1 MKQSAACCF
10 SCPAHGDPIPDPRD
24 SPSDPE
30 TSRTVWSLH
39 QGNRGGGT
47 LPPLPLHCLTCA
59 QHCCWSIEIIPDKL
73 PGLKIGRPEINGSFL
88 CGKICPKLLQHCSPP
103 QQAMLAKKQ
112 SVVKFK
118 KLPLSALLS
127 KRIDHQAS
135 FPAKLYYTSFW
146 IHIFWDA
153 SQIIE
158 NSLGWWVP
166 VMSRRIDQEAPFPS
180 IDCSSSRPWTTC
192 STICDRWLRSS
203 PICLLQD
210 PGCCLLETRF
220 ITSRWGSESG
230 DP

>member
-30 TSRTVWSLH
+30 TSRTVWTLD
-39 QGNRGGGT
+39 QENRGGGT

-166 VMSRRIDQEAPFPS
+166 VMSRRIDQEAPFHS
-180 IDCSSSRPWTTC
+180 IDSSLLII
-192 STICDRWLRSS
+192 STLDNVFHNLWQMAQKFPYLFAPGPR
-203 PICLLQD
+203 LLS
-210 PGCCLLETRF
+210 TWNKVHY
-220 ITSRWGSESG
+220 I
-230 DP
+230 

>member
-1 MKQSAACCF
+1 MWRPAKKSLNQQLSRVHCLVQSSKKNSRPESEIHYADRSQIVKQSTACCF

-30 TSRTVWSLH
+30 TSRTVWTLD

-47 LPPLPLHCLTCA
+47 LPPLPLHCLTCT

-146 IHIFWDA
+146 D
-153 SQIIE
+153 
-158 NSLGWWVP
+158 
-166 VMSRRIDQEAPFPS
+166 
-180 IDCSSSRPWTTC
+180 
-192 STICDRWLRSS
+192 
-203 PICLLQD
+203 
-210 PGCCLLETRF
+210 
-220 ITSRWGSESG
+220 
-230 DP
+230 